1 MQTLPCSTCN
11 KQVNLSN
18 VKYFTADK
26 KHVFCDA
33 YCSFE
38 WYNGKINKPNKTI
51 EKINKDERIGE
62 DITIGFGVSIE
73 TDRKI
78 IEKLAEKEK
87 WQDLVDDI
95 LDDI

>member
-38 WYNGKINKPNKTI
+38 WYNSKRNQPKAGDEIKICVNHNN
-51 EKINKDERIGE
+51 NKDLNIQRNN
-62 DITIGFGVSIE
+62 
-73 TDRKI
+73 
-78 IEKLAEKEK
+78 
-87 WQDLVDDI
+87 
-95 LDDI
+95 

>member
-38 WYNGKINKPNKTI
+38 WYNGKINKTK
-51 EKINKDERIGE
+51 
-62 DITIGFGVSIE
+62 
-73 TDRKI
+73 
-78 IEKLAEKEK
+78 A
-87 WQDLVDDI
+87 
-95 LDDI
+95 

>member
-33 YCSFE
+33 YCSFV
-38 WYNGKINKPNKTI
+38 WYNGKINKPKAGDVI
-51 EKINKDERIGE
+51 EI
-62 DITIGFGVSIE
+62 
-73 TDRKI
+73 
-78 IEKLAEKEK
+78 
-87 WQDLVDDI
+87 
-95 LDDI
+95 